1 MIIRIVA
8 ADIPRDTVK
17 AALSRSRNGRGE
29 PSRLTEKIGDHY
41 YAVVD
46 DSDAAA
52 DFQAMLDGMTV
63 RHQEV
68 ASLPRKPQ
76 QPRVTLGNFRL
87 GSTGSARVDAAREE
101 YVAVLIEDLT
111 DTVRQ
116 RRAASRLF

>member
-17 AALSRSRNGRGE
+17 TALVRSRNGRGE
-29 PSRLTEKIGDHY
+29 PSRLTEDINGHF

-46 DSDAAA
+46 DSGAAS
-52 DFQAMLDGMTV
+52 DFCTMLDRMTV

-68 ASLPRKPQ
+68 ASLPAKPK
-76 QPRVTLGNFRL
+76 QPQVTLANFRL
-87 GSTGSARVDAAREE
+87 GSTGSVRVDAARDE

-111 DTVRQ
+111 DSVR
-116 RRAASRLF
+116 RRRSGRLF